1 MSDDNG
7 TSGAAVLVK
16 GLSSLEYDDSR
27 RERDPPHTGVNHAVV
42 NPRAHIDISRR
53 RYVNKITRV
62 GAMIDF
68 LSPSTVWLQ

>member
-27 RERDPPHTGVNHAVV
+27 RERDPAHTGVNHAVV
-42 NPRAHIDISRR
+42 NPRAQVDISRR
-53 RYVNKITRV
+53 WYVTKITRV
-62 GAMIDF
+62 GAMIDSLSLF
-68 LSPSTVWLQ
+68 LVQLQ